1 MKRTFSLIIF
11 VYINFF
17 FISCKNNQ
25 KSIPQLNTDTINI
38 LDHSEKIILDL
49 DEKSYDTLSYISIID
64 EQSIKINDN
73 SKIIF
78 LSKPTSCIVDNDSII
93 IVDSGQNCILTL
105 DKSLNFG
112 RKIGRFGRAPLEFNN
127 PFSIAKND
135 FLYLVHDVS
144 NARIQIL
151 DSKLK
156 YISSVPTSSMPF
168 TSNFCITKNNVY
180 LPNQDLT
187 KIDIYTIT
195 KSNHPLVY
203 HSTVSFP
210 KRTSG
215 FKLHLLN
222 TMKFTQIDDST
233 LCFYYISFPD
243 LIFTDLLGRTKSVL
257 EFNSAEIKHFQKDF
271 YDEEQGG
278 IKILI
283 QDIKVS
289 GNLIFV
295 AMGQRILILEKNG
308 KYISLKK
315 KYIIKSKECIVRELN
330 IYENNIYICDWSSSK
345 IFCYSI
351 DNNKKEGLK

>member
-1 MKRTFSLIIF
+1 
-11 VYINFF
+11 
-17 FISCKNNQ
+17 
-25 KSIPQLNTDTINI
+25 
-38 LDHSEKIILDL
+38 
-49 DEKSYDTLSYISIID
+49 
-64 EQSIKINDN
+64 
-73 SKIIF
+73 
-78 LSKPTSCIVDNDSII
+78 
-93 IVDSGQNCILTL
+93 
-105 DKSLNFG
+105 
-112 RKIGRFGRAPLEFNN
+112 
-127 PFSIAKND
+127 
-135 FLYLVHDVS
+135 VHDVS

-187 KIDIYTIT
+187 KIDVYNII
-195 KSNHPLVY
+195 KSKHPLVY

-210 KRTSG
+210 KRTSD
-215 FKLHLLN
+215 FKLHILN

-257 EFNSAEIKHFQKDF
+257 EFTGAEIKRFQKDL

-278 IKILI
+278 IKIII
-283 QDIKVS
+283 QDIKAS

-295 AMGQRILILEKNG
+295 AMGQRIIILEKNG

-330 IYENNIYICDWSSSK
+330 LYENNIYICDWGSSK

-351 DNNKKEGLK
+351 DNN